1 MGGLRAIAAARMS
14 ATYDSL
20 GRWPGARVWEDRR
33 NSLRPGI
40 THRHV
45 GSDQIEQFCCRSS
58 FERHQF
64 AITTT
69 ELQRKVMAIDDI
81 DEHGIV
87 ELERVGLVV
96 DEVAPAGRP
105 TSGHGSG
112 HHV

>member
-1 MGGLRAIAAARMS
+1 
-14 ATYDSL
+14 
-20 GRWPGARVWEDRR
+20 
-33 NSLRPGI
+33 
-40 THRHV
+40 
-45 GSDQIEQFCCRSS
+45 
-58 FERHQF
+58 
-64 AITTT
+64 
-69 ELQRKVMAIDDI
+69 MAIDDI